1 MWKQSYRRGGMSTK
15 SKKQHIWKNK
25 SLTFKSSKL
34 SVKRNMGLNWD
45 QIRSN
50 IASQRSFIKKDQ
62 KTLIRLFWNIVKKA
76 KRKQMTTRLK
86 PVHFFIP
93 SYVQVDFRTLSFIKI
108 KSPMYKDIH
117 YPFQI
122 SLSKTYSFY
131 KSQGFLFKLL
141 INLDPRGN

>member
-1 MWKQSYRRGGMSTK
+1 
-15 SKKQHIWKNK
+15 
-25 SLTFKSSKL
+25 
-34 SVKRNMGLNWD
+34 
-45 QIRSN
+45 
-50 IASQRSFIKKDQ
+50 
-62 KTLIRLFWNIVKKA
+62 
-76 KRKQMTTRLK
+76 MTTRLK